1 MSKFSK
7 TSTPKKSAPKSYVTG
22 GTTHARPVSPKP
34 GKNGAGPVGR

>member
-7 TSTPKKSAPKSYVTG
+7 TSTPKKSAPKSIVTG
-22 GTTHARPVSPKP
+22 GTTLTRPGTAKP